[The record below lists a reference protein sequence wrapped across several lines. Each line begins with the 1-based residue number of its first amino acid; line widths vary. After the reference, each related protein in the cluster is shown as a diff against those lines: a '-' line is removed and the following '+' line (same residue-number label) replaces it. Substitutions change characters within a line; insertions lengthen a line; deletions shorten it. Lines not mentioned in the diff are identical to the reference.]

1 MSISLIQKTL
11 LSTAIIS
18 AFANYSYALE
28 AEEEQIKK
36 FYVGFEY
43 GGSIPLMS
51 KFTIDDIKVKVKGS
65 GVAGCKIGLSIL
77 P

>member
-28 AEEEQIKK
+28 AEEEQIKN
-36 FYVGFEY
+36 
-43 GGSIPLMS
+43 SML
-51 KFTIDDIKVKVKGS
+51 D
-65 GVAGCKIGLSIL
+65 LSMVDL
-77 P
+77 FHLCQNLQ